1 MGLLFKELLPSPCLW
16 TFNYIAWG
24 ADAIIS
30 KNALVVATV
39 NEFQH
44 QIGAFVEFSC
54 LSPPM
59 FAGVFPINSSHELH
73 QWSMNTSL
81 CPEAKFPKTLWPIC
95 PPWVLCSI
103 ASTYN
108 MFLKY
113 ISKNK
118 SYCLFSVWYAAYIY
132 IHLHGSS
139 NLASWDLA
147 TLCHHSY
154 CFGHFVASESE
165 LLFLAR
171 TNRFKSWKPPGG
183 LVFPKKK
190 PGQLHKENNPR
201 HSKRSCWTITW
212 PSPWHLILHLWCC
225 WRRCRSRW
233 RRCRSRWRCGSRC
246 CCLPSPPWCE
256 WIHGTLGDHLIKA

>member
-24 ADAIIS
+24 ADATIS

-54 LSPPM
+54 FSPPM

-95 PPWVLCSI
+95 PPWVLCII

-108 MFLKY
+108 MFLKIYLKTNPIAFSVCDIY
-113 ISKNK
+113 IYTFMDHPLWHVEIWPLCAIIRTASGTSLLQNQNSSSWLAQIDSRAGNHLGVLSFLSSQTTTAQLRKQKNK
-118 SYCLFSVWYAAYIY
+118 I
-132 IHLHGSS
+132 
-139 NLASWDLA
+139 
-147 TLCHHSY
+147 
-154 CFGHFVASESE
+154 
-165 LLFLAR
+165 
-171 TNRFKSWKPPGG
+171 
-183 LVFPKKK
+183 
-190 PGQLHKENNPR
+190 
-201 HSKRSCWTITW
+201 
-212 PSPWHLILHLWCC
+212 
-225 WRRCRSRW
+225 
-233 RRCRSRWRCGSRC
+233 
-246 CCLPSPPWCE
+246 
-256 WIHGTLGDHLIKA
+256 

>member
-24 ADAIIS
+24 ADATIS

-54 LSPPM
+54 FSPPM

-95 PPWVLCSI
+95 PPWVLCII

-108 MFLKY
+108 MFLKIY
-113 ISKNK
+113 LKTNPIA
-118 SYCLFSVWYAAYIY
+118 FSVCDIYIY
-132 IHLHGSS
+132 LHGSS
-139 NLASWDLA
+139 TLACWDLA

-183 LVFPKKK
+183 LVILVFPNNNCSTPEAKK
-190 PGQLHKENNPR
+190 
-201 HSKRSCWTITW
+201 
-212 PSPWHLILHLWCC
+212 
-225 WRRCRSRW
+225 
-233 RRCRSRWRCGSRC
+233 
-246 CCLPSPPWCE
+246 
-256 WIHGTLGDHLIKA
+256 